1 MVRLKIW
8 QNESLFLRVIIII
21 INFSIRKAFSFIF
34 SKIGDYIYFNA
45 FQLIVS
51 FIFLRHWINFLYSLM
66 YSFFFL
72 FVFFRNI
79 LFVYFFI
86 LFNFLSFFLDIFWY
100 KFLLYFRYLHR
111 SRDIFCSL
119 PLFSSNTFYL
129 FLGTFLYF
137 FTVCV
142 LKRSHNLRLL
152 FDIAIINNSFYNH
165 SCPFFTLRSAFFI
178 LSTASLLVVN
188 QKWI

>member
-8 QNESLFLRVIIII
+8 QNGSLFLRVIIII

-34 SKIGDYIYFNA
+34 SKIGDYIYFHA

-86 LFNFLSFFLDIFWY
+86 LFNFLSFFWIYSDINFY
-100 KFLLYFRYLHR
+100 YTSDTCIDRVTFFAASLCFLLIP
-111 SRDIFCSL
+111 S
-119 PLFSSNTFYL
+119 TF
-129 FLGTFLYF
+129 F
-137 FTVCV
+137 
-142 LKRSHNLRLL
+142 
-152 FDIAIINNSFYNH
+152 
-165 SCPFFTLRSAFFI
+165 
-178 LSTASLLVVN
+178 
-188 QKWI
+188 

>member
-66 YSFFFL
+66 YSFFFC
-72 FVFFRNI
+72 
-79 LFVYFFI
+79 
-86 LFNFLSFFLDIFWY
+86 LSFSEISCLYTFSYFLIFCLFFWIYSDINFY
-100 KFLLYFRYLHR
+100 YTSDTCIDRVTFFAASLCFLLIP
-111 SRDIFCSL
+111 S
-119 PLFSSNTFYL
+119 TF
-129 FLGTFLYF
+129 F
-137 FTVCV
+137 
-142 LKRSHNLRLL
+142 
-152 FDIAIINNSFYNH
+152 
-165 SCPFFTLRSAFFI
+165 
-178 LSTASLLVVN
+178 
-188 QKWI
+188 